1 MKVIGKKIHHKKI
14 YCKINFKNIELMINL
29 IKKQIELTE
38 IK

>member
-14 YCKINFKNIELMINL
+14 YCEINFKNIELMINL
-29 IKKQIELTE
+29 IKKLTESTE